1 MYGKS
6 CGEYCGETL
15 RNNIVVFIRECQSMG
30 YSPTQ
35 REIGEKVKRAPSTV
49 NKHLQRLAKN
59 GVLRVRGVNRIE
71 FL

>member
-1 MYGKS
+1 
-6 CGEYCGETL
+6 
-15 RNNIVVFIRECQSMG
+15 MG